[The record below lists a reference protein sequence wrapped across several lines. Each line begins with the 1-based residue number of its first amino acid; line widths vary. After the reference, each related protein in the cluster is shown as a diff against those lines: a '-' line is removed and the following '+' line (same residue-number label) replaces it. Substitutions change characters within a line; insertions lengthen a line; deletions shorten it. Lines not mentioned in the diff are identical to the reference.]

1 MLNKGKNL
9 DIATSVKSNQAKPW
23 LFAILMGVIGAA
35 INSIPFPLLPEIQL
49 LLGNAAFVFVAM
61 HLLPRYTLVTALITL
76 IPVYFI
82 FGHAWGFLTFGL
94 EALFISTM
102 RTKGWYV
109 LIADMVYWLFIGM
122 PLTYVIIW
130 FQVPEFT
137 NGELFIVFKQ
147 GFNGLWYTSIACFF
161 MFVFNEKLKINWHH
175 QASKDRTLR
184 AKMMYAMVFVT
195 TSALFS
201 STLLISNHFIQTSKV
216 LVAKSLQDS
225 SLHISDIIEQYVE
238 RNQKGLEFAR
248 EWLAAVPS
256 QYYEFVLGK
265 IIKNYPEYQALYL
278 ANLEGEIQH
287 AVVTLD
293 MPKKGILPSS
303 LVLSQLGLELSPDK
317 LKSSPVFY
325 NALESKAPVVALNT
339 SFVSITKSKKS
350 FILEGVL
357 DLTKLKRL
365 TSAKVGD
372 LSVSTVIVDQQNN
385 IICASP
391 ELNLS
396 ALNPFN
402 FQLIENRP
410 DSLSLSAEDNKRYIY
425 KVTETKNG
433 WKVFSLIDH
442 LASTNNVKNEYL
454 SIFIILFFTLILTA
468 YFADLYGQRLAK
480 PIKFIIEQL
489 TKKNQK
495 KMSNSI
501 SASTEVIQLYDEII
515 NNRDKLFDYQEQ
527 LEEKVIERTKE
538 LNEANVQLEKL
549 ALLDGLT
556 QVHNRRYLDDNF
568 SIIQKSADR
577 NTALMSLIM
586 VDLDHFKKLN
596 DSHGHLIGD
605 HCLIKVA
612 QLIKKAFDR
621 DTDMVVRFGGEEFVV
636 VAPYIT
642 PTALAVKIEKLRN
655 TIETT
660 IFNNGDNEL
669 FTITASFGAVI
680 AEASFSHDVLKWVKV
695 ADECLYVA
703 KDAGRNCFRISD
715 KIARTN

>member
-1 MLNKGKNL
+1 MLNERNNAL
-9 DIATSVKSNQAKPW
+9 VTEAEKSKQVKPW
-23 LFAILMGVIGAA
+23 LFAICMGLIGAA

-49 LLGNAAFVFVAM
+49 ILGNAAFVFVAM
-61 HLLPRYTLVTALITL
+61 HLLPRYTLVTAFITL

-82 FGHAWGFLTFGL
+82 FGHPWGFLTFGL

-109 LIADMVYWLFIGM
+109 LIADMAYWLLIGM
-122 PLTYVIIW
+122 PLTYAIIW

-137 NGELFIVFKQ
+137 NAELFIVFKQ

-161 MFVFNEKLKINWHH
+161 MFVFNEKLKINWDH
-175 QASKDRTLR
+175 QSSTHRSLR
-184 AKMMYAMVFVT
+184 AKMMYSMVFVT
-195 TSALFS
+195 TSALFT

-216 LVAKSLQDS
+216 LVAKSLEDS
-225 SLHISDIIEQYVE
+225 SQHISDIIEQYIQ
-238 RNQKGLEFAR
+238 RNQKGLEFSS
-248 EWLAAVPS
+248 EWLSAVPS
-256 QYYEFVLGK
+256 EYFDFILDRIK
-265 IIKNYPEYQALYL
+265 KNYPDFNELYL
-278 ANLEGEIQH
+278 ADFEGKIQH
-287 AVVTLD
+287 SIVAAD
-293 MPKKGILPSS
+293 KNPNGILPSI
-303 LVLSQLGLELSPDK
+303 LVSAKFGIEQEPDK
-317 LKSSPVFY
+317 YKSSPAFS
-325 NALESKAPVVALNT
+325 NALKDQMPVVALSSPFT
-339 SFVSITKSKKS
+339 SIRATKQN

-357 DLTKLKRL
+357 DLTKLKKL
-365 TSAKVGD
+365 TPAKVGE
-372 LSVSTVIVDQQNN
+372 LSVSTIIVDQKNN

-391 ELNLS
+391 ELNLTD
-396 ALNPFN
+396 LNQFN
-402 FQLIENRP
+402 YQLIENRT
-410 DSLSLSAEDNKRYIY
+410 DALVISADNKHYIY
-425 KVTETKNG
+425 KVTETANG
-433 WKVFSLIDH
+433 WKVYSLIDH
-442 LASTNNVKNEYL
+442 LASTNNIKNEYL

-480 PIKFIIEQL
+480 PIKFIIDQL
-489 TKKNQK
+489 TKESQK
-495 KMSNSI
+495 KMSSSI
-501 SASTEVIQLYDEII
+501 SASTEVIQLYEEII
-515 NNRDKLFDYQEQ
+515 NNRDKLYQYQER
-527 LEEKVIERTKE
+527 LEENVAERTKE

-586 VDLDHFKKLN
+586 VDLDYFKKLN

-605 HCLIKVA
+605 NCLIKVA

-642 PTALAVKIEKLRN
+642 PTALAMKIEKLRE

-660 IFNNGDNEL
+660 VFNNGDNEL

-680 AEASFSHDVLKWVKV
+680 AEASFSHDVLKWVKI
-695 ADECLYVA
+695 ADECLYEA

-715 KIARTN
+715 KIARTD